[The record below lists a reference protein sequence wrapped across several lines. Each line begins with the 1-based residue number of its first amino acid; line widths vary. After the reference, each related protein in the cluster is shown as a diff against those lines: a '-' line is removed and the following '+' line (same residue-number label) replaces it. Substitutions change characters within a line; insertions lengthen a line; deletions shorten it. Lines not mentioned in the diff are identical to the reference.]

1 MYNLYLTDTA
11 AILNSVR
18 FEEYYGMSKGHEPY
32 PKYSHQY
39 LRALFGP
46 IFLSVFVDKDC
57 NRKEIVLPCL
67 DVIAIA
73 LCRGINIEVLFLL
86 EKRA

>member
-1 MYNLYLTDTA
+1 MYNLYITDTA

-18 FEEYYGMSKGHEPY
+18 FEEYYGMPKGHESG

-39 LRALFGP
+39 LRELFEP

-57 NRKEIVLPCL
+57 NRKERSFCRV
-67 DVIAIA
+67 
-73 LCRGINIEVLFLL
+73 CRGIYIEVLFLL